1 MALPWPQFWQD
12 VREEDRDA
20 LSDVLM
26 ELLSAGVILGDS
38 GRDRERY
45 MLAHE
50 YRKEIAE
57 YFSPLQLEI
66 IQDPDQ
72 SIIQLRPV
80 AGNCGLSARFS
91 KAETLLVLTL
101 WRIYDETR
109 LEQVVP
115 TVVTSINDIWSRLKL
130 YFEKIDPPRENQ
142 MRDMLGRLRRHRLV
156 RIRWHEEGNRFGES
170 QIEILPTLA
179 RVIPF
184 DDASAW
190 ETQAALYRGGEEP
203 EGDATQS

>member
-1 MALPWPQFWQD
+1 MGLPWPQFWQD
-12 VREEDRDA
+12 VREEDREA

-26 ELLSAGVILGDS
+26 DLLKAGVILGDT

-45 MLAHE
+45 LLARD

-57 YFSPLQLEI
+57 YFSPLQLEV
-66 IQDPDQ
+66 IQDPDH

-109 LEQVVP
+109 MEQVVP
-115 TVVTSINDIWSRLKL
+115 AVVTTINDIWRRLKL
-130 YFEKIDPPRENQ
+130 YFEKIEPPRENQ
-142 MRDMLGRLRRHRLV
+142 MRDMLGKLRRHRLI
-156 RIRWHEEGNRFGES
+156 RIKWHEESNRFGES

-184 DDASAW
+184 DDSTAW
-190 ETQAALYRGGEEP
+190 ETQASLYRADDGA
-203 EGDATQS
+203 EGAATQS